1 MHVISHSKVMKEA
14 LITSGIIGVT
24 AVIEAFGLYFIKA
37 GGITNTIKGSLL
49 YGLGVAPLLSWAT
62 KYEGIGIV
70 NFMWNIL
77 STIIGF
83 AIGIYVYREKLRKLQ
98 LIGVLLSLTGLALI
112 LLDSETKQGA
122 T

>member
-1 MHVISHSKVMKEA
+1 MKEA

-24 AVIEAFGLYFIKA
+24 AVTEAFGLYFIKA

-83 AIGIYVYREKLRKLQ
+83 GIGIYVYKERLRKLQ
-98 LIGVLLSLTGLALI
+98 LIGVLLSLMGLALI
-112 LLDSETKQGA
+112 IMNPEGK
-122 T
+122 